1 MRLKSTTT
9 LCIVAAWLTFTGS
22 AHAVNLVSNGGF
34 ETGDFT
40 GWTLQGT
47 QSTLFN
53 VADVLSHS
61 GTYSMFF
68 AELEADDD
76 QIQQTVPTTIGQQY
90 SLEFWLLNS
99 TDGNLG
105 LGDDG
110 LKVIWEGNTVFDLK
124 PIDAPLG
131 VWTPYSLPLTATG
144 NGSNLRIGGFDVPFA
159 IYLDDISLTAVPEP
173 GSVALATLSAIG
185 FFAWRRRQRIA

>member
-9 LCIVAAWLTFTGS
+9 LCIIAAWLRFTSS

-61 GTYSMFF
+61 GTYSMFC

-76 QIQQTVPTTIGQQY
+76 QIQQIVPTTIGQQY
-90 SLEFWLLNS
+90 SLDFWLLNS

-124 PIDAPLG
+124 PVDAPLG

-144 NGSNLRIGGFDVPFA
+144 NGSDLHIGGFDVPFA